1 MATERVHTLSEDVI
15 ADAIRLR
22 LFAAAFG
29 AREVLWNNRGGL
41 QMLDPDTALQFGHT
55 MGELDKLLRLLVDGI
70 ANALPSGP
78 GGRPQ

>member
-1 MATERVHTLSEDVI
+1 VATARVHTLTEDVI

-41 QMLDPDTALQFGHT
+41 HLLDPDAALQFGHT
-55 MGELDKLLRLLVDGI
+55 MGELDKLMRLLMDGI
-70 ANALPSGP
+70 ANALPTGP